1 MSYEE
6 IKEMKTYLKLKG
18 IDGRILLE
26 AEIESLGNLIVAI
39 ANALNSGQIELESRE
54 VTVRRFKPVTISR
67 ENVLEGEHDER

>member
-6 IKEMKTYLKLKG
+6 VKEIKTYLKLKG
-18 IDGRILLE
+18 IDGHVLCE
-26 AEIESLGNLIVAI
+26 ADIESLGNLITAI

-67 ENVLEGEHDER
+67 ENVPT

>member
-6 IKEMKTYLKLKG
+6 IKEIKTYLKLKG
-18 IDGRILLE
+18 IDGHILLE

-67 ENVLEGEHDER
+67 ENALEGEHDER